1 MDQPAAIVPA
11 TSASPAPSC
20 TRIVLVDDHTIL
32 RAGLRLLL
40 HQQPGLVVVGEAA
53 NAREALEIIPRTLP
67 DLVIMDVQMPDLDGI
82 SLARNATAAWP
93 QVKILILSGF
103 ANKTMIKDAFKAGV
117 SGYLLK
123 GGGSITEVFQAIG
136 EVMSGNRFL
145 DGALRAGGAAPGL
158 PTPGAEP
165 QPEEFAC
172 SPEDAQMLK
181 MLAEGMPPGLV
192 AQRLEVSLRILK
204 NRQQRLMEK
213 MGCDSLNDLISRTLR
228 PEILEQAPWR
238 PDRFRRLP
246 SEALNQAA

>member
-1 MDQPAAIVPA
+1 MDQLAAIVAA
-11 TSASPAPSC
+11 TSSRPVPCC

-40 HQQPGLVVVGEAA
+40 HKQPGLVVVGEAA
-53 NAREALEIIPRTLP
+53 SAREALEVISRTLP

-82 SLARNATAAWP
+82 SLARNATTAWP

-103 ANKTMIKDAFKAGV
+103 ANKTMIRDAFKAGV

-123 GGGSITEVFQAIG
+123 GGGSITELFQAIG

-145 DGALRAGGAAPGL
+145 DAALQDVGAIPDRH
-158 PTPGAEP
+158 TPIAEP
-165 QPEEFAC
+165 QPEEFTC

-181 MLAEGMPPGLV
+181 MLAEGMPPGTV

-213 MGCDSLNDLISRTLR
+213 WGCDTLNDLIRCTLR

-238 PDRFRRLP
+238 PGRFRRLP